1 MKKYVFIT
9 LGFLVLA
16 FCFAEESPVT
26 LYLQNQNLE
35 TYQQAVNYLIKIDQE
50 GESGMQAK
58 LNLAYISN
66 LESLRLMNLAKADI
80 ENLKPGE
87 RFALANLYLEMDK
100 YDDAIDIYNLLNEA
114 TPKWSCPWRHKGEAL
129 YKSGN
134 YEAAKKSLEMAIE
147 TNKEHYDAYLWYA
160 KTLYELKDYKNALK
174 ALEIAF
180 DLTEELEDSGFDQVI
195 PEEEINQLYQELQKL
210 TQNK

>member
-1 MKKYVFIT
+1 MKKFTFIM
-9 LGFLVLA
+9 LWLLIVVLYCA
-16 FCFAEESPVT
+16 QESPVT

-35 TYQQAVNYLIKIDQE
+35 TYKQAVNYLIQIDKE
-50 GESGMQAK
+50 GNSGMQAK

-66 LESLRLMNLAKADI
+66 LESLRLMELAKADMD
-80 ENLKPGE
+80 NLKPGE

-100 YDDAIDIYNLLNEA
+100 YDDAISIYNLLNEA

-134 YEAAKKSLEMAIE
+134 YDAAKKSLEMAIE

-160 KTLYELKDYKNALK
+160 KTLYELKDYKNALR
-174 ALEIAF
+174 ALETAF
-180 DLTEELEDSGFDQVI
+180 DLTEELEDSEYDQVI
-195 PEEEINQLYQELQKL
+195 PEEEINQLYQELLKL
-210 TQNK
+210 TQK

>member
-1 MKKYVFIT
+1 M
-9 LGFLVLA
+9 LGLLIVVLYCA
-16 FCFAEESPVT
+16 QESPVT

-35 TYQQAVNYLIKIDQE
+35 TYQQAVNYLIQIDKE
-50 GESGMQAK
+50 GNSGMQAK

-66 LESLRLMNLAKADI
+66 LESLRLMELAKADMD
-80 ENLKPGE
+80 NLKPGE

-100 YDDAIDIYNLLNEA
+100 YDDAISIYNLLNET

-134 YEAAKKSLEMAIE
+134 YDAAKKSLEMAIE

-160 KTLYELKDYKNALK
+160 KTLYELKDYKNALR
-174 ALEIAF
+174 ALETAF
-180 DLTEELEDSGFDQVI
+180 DLTEELEDSEYDQVI
-195 PEEEINQLYQELQKL
+195 PEEEINQLYQELLKL
-210 TQNK
+210 TQK

>member
-1 MKKYVFIT
+1 MKKFTFIM
-9 LGFLVLA
+9 LGLLIVVLYCA
-16 FCFAEESPVT
+16 QESPVT

-35 TYQQAVNYLIKIDQE
+35 TYQQAVNYLIQIDKE
-50 GESGMQAK
+50 GNSGMQAK

-66 LESLRLMNLAKADI
+66 LESLRLMELAKADMD
-80 ENLKPGE
+80 NLKPGE

-100 YDDAIDIYNLLNEA
+100 YDDAISIYNLLNET

-134 YEAAKKSLEMAIE
+134 YDAAKKSLEMAIE

-160 KTLYELKDYKNALK
+160 KTLYELKDYKNALR
-174 ALEIAF
+174 ALETAF
-180 DLTEELEDSGFDQVI
+180 DLTEELEDSEYDQVI
-195 PEEEINQLYQELQKL
+195 PEEEINQLYQELLKL
-210 TQNK
+210 TQK

>member
-1 MKKYVFIT
+1 MKKFTFIM
-9 LGFLVLA
+9 LWLLIVVLYCA
-16 FCFAEESPVT
+16 QESPVT

-35 TYQQAVNYLIKIDQE
+35 TYQQAVNYLIQIDKE
-50 GESGMQAK
+50 GKSGMQAK

-66 LESLRLMNLAKADI
+66 LESLRLMELAKADMD
-80 ENLKPGE
+80 NLKPGE

-100 YDDAIDIYNLLNEA
+100 YDDAISIYNLLNEA

-134 YEAAKKSLEMAIE
+134 YDAAKKSLEMAIE

-160 KTLYELKDYKNALK
+160 KTLYELKDYKNALR
-174 ALEIAF
+174 ALETAF
-180 DLTEELEDSGFDQVI
+180 DLTEELEDSEYDQVI
-195 PEEEINQLYQELQKL
+195 PEEEINQLYQELLKL
-210 TQNK
+210 TQK

>member
-9 LGFLVLA
+9 LGFLALA

-35 TYQQAVNYLIKIDQE
+35 TFQQAVNYLIKIDQE

-66 LESLRLMNLAKADI
+66 LESLRLLDLAKENLD
-80 ENLKPGE
+80 NLKPGE
-87 RFALANLYLEMDK
+87 RFALANLFLEMDK
-100 YDDAIDIYNLLNEA
+100 YPEAIEIYDLLNEA
-114 TPKWSCPWRHKGEAL
+114 TPLWSCPWRHKGEAL

-134 YEAAKKSLEMAIE
+134 FESAKIALGKAIE
-147 TNKEHYDAYLWYA
+147 TNEEHYDAYIWYA
-160 KTLYELKDYKNALK
+160 KTLYELKEYKQALT
-174 ALEIAF
+174 ALETAF
-180 DLTEELEDSGFDQVI
+180 NLTEENEESEFDMVLS
-195 PEEEINQLYQELQKL
+195 EEELNQLYQELQKL
-210 TQNK
+210 AK

>member
-1 MKKYVFIT
+1 MKKFTFIM
-9 LGFLVLA
+9 LGLLIVVLYCA
-16 FCFAEESPVT
+16 QESPVT

-35 TYQQAVNYLIKIDQE
+35 TYKQAVNYLIQIDKE
-50 GESGMQAK
+50 GNSGMQAK

-66 LESLRLMNLAKADI
+66 LESLRLMELAKADMD
-80 ENLKPGE
+80 NLKPGE

-100 YDDAIDIYNLLNEA
+100 YDDAISIYNLLNET

-134 YEAAKKSLEMAIE
+134 YDAAKKSLEMAIE

-160 KTLYELKDYKNALK
+160 KTLYELKDYKNALR
-174 ALEIAF
+174 ALETAF
-180 DLTEELEDSGFDQVI
+180 DLTEELEDSEYDQVI
-195 PEEEINQLYQELQKL
+195 PEEEINQLYQELLKL
-210 TQNK
+210 TRK

>member
-1 MKKYVFIT
+1 MKKFTFIM
-9 LGFLVLA
+9 LGLLIVVLYCA
-16 FCFAEESPVT
+16 QESPVT

-35 TYQQAVNYLIKIDQE
+35 TYQQAVNYLIQIDKE
-50 GESGMQAK
+50 GKSGMQAK

-66 LESLRLMNLAKADI
+66 LESLRLMELAKADMD
-80 ENLKPGE
+80 NLKPGE

-100 YDDAIDIYNLLNEA
+100 YDDAISIYNLLNEA

-134 YEAAKKSLEMAIE
+134 YDAAKKSLEMAIE

-160 KTLYELKDYKNALK
+160 KTLYELKDYKNALR
-174 ALEIAF
+174 ALETAF
-180 DLTEELEDSGFDQVI
+180 DLTEELEDSEYDQVI
-195 PEEEINQLYQELQKL
+195 PEEEINQLYQELLKL
-210 TQNK
+210 TQK